1 MEIHLITRL
10 KINRKTWLKSLNKKE
25 LSKINGGI

>member
-1 MEIHLITRL
+1 M
-10 KINRKTWLKSLNKKE
+10 KSLNKKE